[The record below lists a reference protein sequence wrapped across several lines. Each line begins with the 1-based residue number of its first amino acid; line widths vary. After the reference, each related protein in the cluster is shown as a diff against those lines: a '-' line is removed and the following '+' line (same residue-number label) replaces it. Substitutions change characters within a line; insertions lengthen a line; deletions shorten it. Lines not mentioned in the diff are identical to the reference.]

1 MGGGKIMK
9 KRLSIIM
16 TMLVVAAS
24 TFSPIHGQSSS
35 SLTPYSDGLD
45 AKSTSSAKYVNISDS
60 LSGYML
66 ATGDGLT
73 IIGNDQFKVTT
84 SYPVK
89 DYEIVSDVN
98 NGGQNDILVYMD
110 SPNGQDNVALI
121 SSEDSKVLF
130 SKNYHHLNTEQGKG
144 QFEENSK
151 ILQLLYKDAL
161 IYILYD
167 YHIVCLDLEGNQIFD
182 YEDKDNIWKMI
193 PVEDSGLAFTCQ
205 TGMVK
210 LLDRNTGKVL
220 WSLQLTGK
228 LQVPTMDPSRTSA
241 VQLNVW
247 DLYWVN
253 DSLFVTAENGTLVQ
267 LNKDTGDFVNTVDLG
282 MISEEQLIRQLS
294 SNAGYDSQY
303 RPTVFPTGITTN
315 GFMGYTIEPLT
326 DQSLLISGFLG
337 SEKAQS
343 FKSDGGMMMGG
354 EQPVILP
361 ALAIYDQ
368 QTHQITQTFKFE
380 QYNLKSSN
388 AILSTYQGQE
398 VIVAP
403 SYSKKGE
410 LKVNIY
416 SLEDGQMIVQ
426 ESIKAPSIK
435 EKDEK
440 IKIIKADDRYLIQS
454 EGNVTFYVSNDFKS
468 IEYVGNLSM
477 ASIIA
482 NTDQG
487 MLVGYSESGL
497 TTKIK
502 KLKNGNKEDVLFN
515 FDLPEE
521 FIGNSNGLESIQ
533 YDEKTNHLLML
544 VNKRNN
550 NNTVEASHILIV
562 DADSGALLV
571 NEPVVM
577 DKGVDE
583 NGKACTHYVIGEKIS
598 YFKDMNNDGINEILV
613 DSFIIDGKTMTLKS
627 MYSPSAEETGL
638 VIEVGDVNNDGVSD
652 FILFGETQA
661 NLYYSRISGYD
672 ISYAKSGIKIDYAKD
687 LQNQVQAL
695 QMEDL
700 NHDGIHDVIIN
711 ARNANNYQV
720 YRVIDGKTLQTKYDL
735 MKEGVYNW
743 GESFEF
749 PGVDYNQDGTDDIVY
764 NTPEGYIEI
773 INGDTGET
781 LDSHNTYPEYGQH
794 SWQQP
799 MAQEGMIPIK
809 IDPNSHKVALL
820 EDANGDGKKDV
831 AYLTSVVDENSYRTK
846 TMLSIKDSTTFEE
859 IKSIEV
865 MQDISI
871 DFVLVGVE
879 GSKKVMFNLDGFMQ
893 IYDYEQE
900 APIAG
905 FATGVQ
911 YAKNITDTRLLISN
925 NEGNLYMLDDAIDF
939 NLNETPETINGGYMT
954 LQWQSDKNGKMT
966 ISDGGET
973 VMTTAA
979 NEATFRLLEGEHNL
993 TLSYDDGY
1001 GKTTH
1006 QTVHVNV
1013 KKGHA
1018 LSYFFNFG
1026 LVLVLGLI
1034 AGLLFYPKY
1043 RLNKKAG
1050 VKRG

>member
-16 TMLVVAAS
+16 TMLMVAVS
-24 TFSPIHGQSSS
+24 TLSPIHGQSSS
-35 SLTPYSDGLD
+35 SLMPYSDGLD
-45 AKSTSSAKYVNISDS
+45 AKSTSSTKYVNISES

-66 ATGDGLT
+66 ATSEGLS

-89 DYEIVSDVN
+89 DYEIVNDVN
-98 NGGQNDILVYMD
+98 QGGQNDILVYMD

-151 ILQLLYKDAL
+151 VLQLLYKEGR

-167 YHIVCLDLEGNQIFD
+167 YHIICLDLEGNQIFD

-193 PVEDSGLAFTCQ
+193 PVGDNGLAFTCQ

-210 LLDRNTGKVL
+210 LLDRSTGKVQ
-220 WSLQLTGK
+220 WSVQLTGT
-228 LQVPTMDPSRTSA
+228 LQVPTMDPNRTSA

-247 DLYWVN
+247 DLYLVN
-253 DSLFVTAENGTLVQ
+253 DSLFVTAENGTIVQ
-267 LNKDTGDFVNTVDLG
+267 LNKDTGDFINSVDLG

-294 SNAGYDSQY
+294 SNSGYDSQY
-303 RPTVFPTGITTN
+303 RPTVFPNGITTN
-315 GFMGYTIEPLT
+315 GFMGYTIEPIKDHT
-326 DQSLLISGFLG
+326 LLISGFLG
-337 SEKAQS
+337 HEKAQT
-343 FKSDGGMMMGG
+343 FKSDGGMMSRG
-354 EQPVILP
+354 EQQVILP
-361 ALAIYDQ
+361 ALGIYDQ
-368 QTHQITQTFKFE
+368 ETNQITQTFTFE

-388 AILSTYQGQE
+388 AILSTYQDQDA
-398 VIVAP
+398 IIAP

-410 LKVNIY
+410 LKINIY
-416 SLEDGQMIVQ
+416 SLEDGQMIGQ

-440 IKIIKADDRYLIQS
+440 IKIIKAEDRYLVQS
-454 EGNVTFYVSNDFKS
+454 EGNVTFYISNDFKS

-482 NTDQG
+482 NTNEG
-487 MLVGYSESGL
+487 MLVGYSESGI

-502 KLKNGNKEDVLFN
+502 KLNNGNKDDVLFN

-521 FIGNSNGLESIQ
+521 FIGCSNGLESIQ

-544 VNKRNN
+544 VNKRSS

-562 DADSGALLV
+562 DANDGALLE
-571 NEPVVM
+571 NKAVVL

-583 NGKACTHYVIGEKIS
+583 FGKAYTHYVTGEKIS
-598 YFKDMNNDGINEILV
+598 YFKDMNNDGIKEILV
-613 DSFIIDGKTMTLKS
+613 DTFIIDGKTMTLKS
-627 MYSPSAEETGL
+627 MYSQTADEAGSI
-638 VIEVGDVNNDGVSD
+638 IEVGDVNNDGVAD

-661 NLYYSRISGYD
+661 NLYYSKVSGYD
-672 ISYAKSGIKIDYAKD
+672 VSYAKSGIKLDYAKD

-700 NHDGIHDVIIN
+700 DHDGVHDVIIN

-735 MKEGVYNW
+735 MKDGVYNW

-749 PGVDYNQDGTDDIVY
+749 PGVDYNQDGVDDIVY

-773 INGDTGET
+773 VNGNTGET

-794 SWQQP
+794 TWQAP

-809 IDPNSHKVALL
+809 IEPDSHKIALL
-820 EDANGDGKKDV
+820 EDVSGDGKKDV
-831 AYLTSVVDENSYRTK
+831 AYLTSTVDENSYRSK

-865 MQDISI
+865 IQDISI
-871 DFVLVGVE
+871 DFVLIGVE

-900 APIAG
+900 RPIAG

-911 YAKNITDTRLLISN
+911 YAKNISDTLILISN

-939 NLNETPETINGGYMT
+939 NLGDTSETIKGGYMT
-954 LQWQSDKNGKMT
+954 LQWQSDKSGKMT

-973 VMTTAA
+973 VLTTAA

-993 TLSYDDGY
+993 TLSYNDGY

-1006 QTVHVNV
+1006 QTVRVNV